1 MIKSIKEAVRHPF
14 FYGSATMIIGSN
26 ASNFLNYIY
35 HLIMGRLLGPASYGE
50 LATLLSLSGLLAI
63 IPASSSLV
71 ITKYISSA
79 HTNKDVGNLIKW
91 FDKKVFL
98 AGGIVFLLIFLTSR
112 YIASFLNIGNH
123 LLITIIGAGFV
134 FTLPLILNRS
144 VLQGLLRF
152 KQMVISIL
160 MESSLKLLLGAVL
173 VYIGFSVGG
182 ALVGLI
188 IAGFVGW
195 IVSRWFISDYI
206 GGGEAKPPILKPFI
220 MYSIS
225 VLIYSI
231 AMTSL
236 YSTDLILVKHFL
248 SSHDAGIYAAL
259 STLGKIIFFGA
270 GPIGAVMFPLVAQ
283 KQQKKENYTTVFMYS
298 FILTSIFALTILAFY
313 WLQPAIAIKILYG
326 ARYLEGVNLLIWFG
340 IFMMFFTLSSL
351 LITYNLSLGRI
362 KVVILPSLAALAQ
375 IAGIW
380 IYHFDAMTIVS
391 VSILVTA
398 LLLLILLIYSS
409 YGKTD
414 PRKHKI
420 GFSYRPGI

>member
-14 FYGSATMIIGSN
+14 FYDSATVIIGSN

-35 HLIMGRLLGPASYGE
+35 HLVMGRLLGPASYGE

-63 IPASSSLV
+63 IPASFSLV
-71 ITKYISSA
+71 VTKYISSA
-79 HTNKDVGNLIKW
+79 HTNKDVGSVIKW
-91 FDKKVFL
+91 FDKKFFL
-98 AGGIVFLLIFLTSR
+98 AGGITFLLIFLTSR
-112 YIASFLNIGNH
+112 YISSFLSIGNS

-134 FTLPLILNRS
+134 FTLPLIFNRS

-160 MESSLKLLLGAVL
+160 VENSLKLLLGTLL

-182 ALVGLI
+182 ALAGLI

-195 IVSRWFISDYI
+195 LLSRWFISDYI
-206 GGGEAKPPILKPFI
+206 GGGEAKSPILKPFV

-248 SSHDAGIYAAL
+248 SSHDAGIYASL

-326 ARYLEGVNLLIWFG
+326 ARYLEGVNLLVWFG

-351 LITYNLSLGRI
+351 LITYNLSLGRV
-362 KVVILPSLAALAQ
+362 KVVILPSLAAIAQ
-375 IAGIW
+375 IGGIW
-380 IYHFDAMTIVS
+380 VYHADIMTIVWI
-391 VSILVTA
+391 SILVTS
-398 LLLLILLIYSS
+398 LLLAILLIYSS
-409 YGKTD
+409 YGKISYEN
-414 PRKHKI
+414 KVS
-420 GFSYRPGI
+420 FSNRPGI

>member
-1 MIKSIKEAVRHPF
+1 MKRIKDAIRHPF

-35 HLIMGRLLGPASYGE
+35 HLIMGRLLGPVSYGE

-63 IPASSSLV
+63 IPASFSLV

-79 HTNKDVGNLIKW
+79 HTNKDVESIIKW

-98 AGGIVFLLIFLTSR
+98 AGGIAFLLIFLTSR
-112 YIASFLNIGNH
+112 YISSFLSIGNH
-123 LLITIIGAGFV
+123 LLITIVGAGFV

-160 MESSLKLLLGAVL
+160 VESGLKLLLGAVL

-182 ALVGLI
+182 ALAGLI

-195 IVSRWFISDYI
+195 LLSRWFISDYI
-206 GGGEAKPPILKPFI
+206 RGGEAKLPILKPFV

-225 VLIYSI
+225 VLMYSI

-236 YSTDLILVKHFL
+236 YSSDLILVKHFL

-283 KQQKKENYTTVFMYS
+283 KQKKGGNYTTVFKYS
-298 FILTSIFALTILAFY
+298 FILTSIFALTILLVY

-326 ARYLEGVNLLIWFG
+326 SRYLEGVNLLVWFG
-340 IFMMFFTLSSL
+340 IFMTFFTLSSL
-351 LITYNLSLGRI
+351 FITYNLSLGRI
-362 KVVILPSLAALAQ
+362 KVVILPSLAAVAQ
-375 IAGIW
+375 IVGIW
-380 IYHFDAMTIVS
+380 IYHSDTMTIVS
-391 VSILVTA
+391 ISILITA
-398 LLLLILLIYSS
+398 LLLATLLIYSS
-409 YGKTD
+409 YGKISY
-414 PRKHKI
+414 KNKVS
-420 GFSYRPGI
+420 FSNRSGI

>member
-14 FYGSATMIIGSN
+14 FYDSATVIIGSN

-35 HLIMGRLLGPASYGE
+35 HLVMGRLLGPASYGE

-71 ITKYISSA
+71 VTKYISSA
-79 HTNKDVGNLIKW
+79 HTNKDVGSVIKW
-91 FDKKVFL
+91 FDKKFFL
-98 AGGIVFLLIFLTSR
+98 AGGITFLLIFLTSR
-112 YIASFLNIGNH
+112 YISSFLSIGNS

-134 FTLPLILNRS
+134 FTLPLIFNRS

-160 MESSLKLLLGAVL
+160 VENSLKLLLGTLL

-182 ALVGLI
+182 ALAGLI

-195 IVSRWFISDYI
+195 LLSRWFISDYI
-206 GGGEAKPPILKPFI
+206 RGGEAKPPILKPFVI
-220 MYSIS
+220 YSIS

-236 YSTDLILVKHFL
+236 YSSDLILVKHFL
-248 SSHDAGIYAAL
+248 SSHDAGIYASL

-326 ARYLEGVNLLIWFG
+326 ARYLEGVNLLVWFG

-351 LITYNLSLGRI
+351 LITYNLSLGRV
-362 KVVILPSLAALAQ
+362 KVVILPSLAAIAQ
-375 IAGIW
+375 IGGIW
-380 IYHFDAMTIVS
+380 VYHADIMTIVWI
-391 VSILVTA
+391 SILVTS
-398 LLLLILLIYSS
+398 LLLATLLIYSS
-409 YGKTD
+409 YGKISYEN
-414 PRKHKI
+414 KVS
-420 GFSYRPGI
+420 FSNRPGI

>member
-1 MIKSIKEAVRHPF
+1 MKSIKDAIRRPF

-50 LATLLSLSGLLAI
+50 LATLLSLSGLLVI
-63 IPASSSLV
+63 IPASFSLV

-79 HTNKDVGNLIKW
+79 HTNKDVESIIKW

-98 AGGIVFLLIFLTSR
+98 AGGITFLLIFLTSR
-112 YIASFLNIGNH
+112 YISSFLSIGDH

-152 KQMVISIL
+152 KQMVIIIL
-160 MESSLKLLLGAVL
+160 VESGLKLLLGAVL

-195 IVSRWFISDYI
+195 LLSRWFISDYI
-206 GGGEAKPPILKPFI
+206 RGGEAKSPILKPFV

-236 YSTDLILVKHFL
+236 YSTDLILAKHFL

-283 KQQKKENYTTVFMYS
+283 KQKKGENYTTVFKYS
-298 FILTSIFALTILAFY
+298 FILTSIFALTILAVY
-313 WLQPAIAIKILYG
+313 WLQPAIAIQILYG
-326 ARYLEGVNLLIWFG
+326 SRYLEGVNLLIWFG
-340 IFMMFFTLSSL
+340 VFMMFFTLSSL
-351 LITYNLSLGRI
+351 FITYNLSLGRV
-362 KVVILPSLAALAQ
+362 KVVILPSLAAVAQ
-375 IAGIW
+375 IGGIW
-380 IYHFDAMTIVS
+380 VYHADTMTIVS
-391 VSILVTA
+391 ISILVTA
-398 LLLLILLIYSS
+398 LLLATLLIYSS
-409 YGKTD
+409 YGKVSY
-414 PRKHKI
+414 KNKVS
-420 GFSYRPGI
+420 FSNRPGI

>member
-1 MIKSIKEAVRHPF
+1 MKSIKDAIRHPF

-35 HLIMGRLLGPASYGE
+35 HLIMGRLLGPVSYGE

-63 IPASSSLV
+63 IPASFSLV

-79 HTNKDVGNLIKW
+79 HTNKDVESIIKW
-91 FDKKVFL
+91 SDKKVFL
-98 AGGIVFLLIFLTSR
+98 AGGIAFLLIFLTSR
-112 YIASFLNIGNH
+112 YISSFLSIGNQW
-123 LLITIIGAGFV
+123 LVTIIGAGLV

-160 MESSLKLLLGAVL
+160 VESSLKLLLGAVF

-182 ALVGLI
+182 ALAGLI

-195 IVSRWFISDYI
+195 LLSRWFISDYI
-206 GGGEAKPPILKPFI
+206 RGGEAKPPILKPFV

-236 YSTDLILVKHFL
+236 YSTDIILVKHFL
-248 SSHDAGIYAAL
+248 SSHDVGIYAAL

-283 KQQKKENYTTVFMYS
+283 KQKKGENYTTVFNYS
-298 FILTSIFALTILAFY
+298 FILTSLFALTILAVY

-326 ARYLEGVNLLIWFG
+326 SRYLEGTNLLIWFG

-351 LITYNLSLGRI
+351 FITYNLSIGRV
-362 KVVILPSLAALAQ
+362 KVVILPSLAAIAQ
-375 IAGIW
+375 IGGIW
-380 IYHFDAMTIVS
+380 VYHADTMTIVS
-391 VSILVTA
+391 ISILVTA
-398 LLLLILLIYSS
+398 LLLAALLIYSS
-409 YGKTD
+409 YGKISYEN
-414 PRKHKI
+414 KVS
-420 GFSYRPGI
+420 FSNRPGV